1 MKNGVVY
8 WSEGTEHEMTFP
20 GPLLGVR
27 VRVYCDADTI
37 VTVANDTQ
45 SSFAAEPGN
54 ITEMNMNLPAAI
66 TTAANETHIA
76 ESTIAAEILPG
87 NITEMNMTLAAAII
101 TDANE
106 THVADNTVAAETL
119 PENITEMNMTLA
131 VAITTDANE
140 THVADNTVAAET
152 LPENITETNLT
163 VVEVDAQTM
172 SESNYAVRGIAMP
185 FITAAVGGM
194 MIFL

>member
-119 PENITEMNMTLA
+119 PENITE
-131 VAITTDANE
+131 
-140 THVADNTVAAET
+140 
-152 LPENITETNLT
+152 TNLT

-172 SESNYAVRGIAMP
+172 SESNYAVRGIAMT

>member
-66 TTAANETHIA
+66 TTAANETPD
-76 ESTIAAEILPG
+76 STIAAETLPG
-87 NITEMNMTLAAAII
+87 NISEMNMTLAVNMTLAAAII
-101 TDANE
+101 
-106 THVADNTVAAETL
+106 
-119 PENITEMNMTLA
+119 
-131 VAITTDANE
+131 TDANE

>member
-8 WSEGTEHEMTFP
+8 WSEGTEHEMKYP

-45 SSFAAEPGN
+45 SSFAAEILPGN
-54 ITEMNMNLPAAI
+54 ITEMNMTLAV
-66 TTAANETHIA
+66 
-76 ESTIAAEILPG
+76 
-87 NITEMNMTLAAAII
+87 NMTLAAAII

-119 PENITEMNMTLA
+119 PENITE
-131 VAITTDANE
+131 
-140 THVADNTVAAET
+140 
-152 LPENITETNLT
+152 TNLT
-163 VVEVDAQTM
+163 GTLPTEVDVQTM
-172 SESNYAVRGIAMP
+172 SEANYAVRGIAMP

-194 MIFL
+194 MILL